1 MKINFEFVIREIAG
15 EYVLVPVGKTTA
27 EFNGLFP
34 LTETGAFIWNLLP
47 DAENEDYIVN
57 KLLEEYEID
66 RETVQADVTQF
77 LNKLREFR
85 IID

>member
-15 EYVLVPVGKTTA
+15 EYVLVPIGKTTA

-66 RETVQADVTQF
+66 RETVQTDVTQF

>member
-15 EYVLVPVGKTTA
+15 EYVLVPIGKTTA